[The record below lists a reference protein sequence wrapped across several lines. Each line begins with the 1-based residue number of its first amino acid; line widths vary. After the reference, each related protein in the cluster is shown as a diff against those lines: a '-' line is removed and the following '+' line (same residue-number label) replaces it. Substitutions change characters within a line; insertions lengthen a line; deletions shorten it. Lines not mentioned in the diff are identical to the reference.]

1 MARPKIF
8 VELKIKAL
16 KKAIENIGKNNMQR
30 IFVAANDEGIGSALS
45 SGDYIDL
52 SEEPAGI
59 ECVKVALEL
68 MLEAEEKLLLTYKV

>member
-1 MARPKIF
+1 MARPKLF

-30 IFVAANDEGIGSALS
+30 IFVAANDSGMGSALS

-52 SEEPAGI
+52 SEEQAGI

-68 MLEAEEKLLLTYKV
+68 MLEAEEKLLLTY

>member
-1 MARPKIF
+1 MAQRPKLF

-16 KKAIENIGKNNMQR
+16 KKAIENIGKDNMQR
-30 IFVAANDEGIGSALS
+30 LYVAANDEGMGSALS

-52 SEEPAGI
+52 SEEPAAI

-68 MLEAEEKLLLTYKV
+68 MLEAEEKFLLTY